1 MFQCLVRGLNVRDML
16 YDGLRRLK
24 RWSLLKRMAV
34 THGGIGGKPVFAD
47 A

>member
-1 MFQCLVRGLNVRDML
+1 MFQFLVRGLHVRDML

-34 THGGIGGKPVFAD
+34 AHGGIGGKPVFAG